1 MNKSEIDELREA
13 LMEAHIG
20 DSSESLEELKYYNT
34 PTVSPDNTR
43 TEAFAPISM
52 GSQRPIT
59 GNKRS
64 RSTSGLSLAEL
75 QKQLGHHSDSSDD
88 EMKGYN
94 LEKKKKRRTVKL
106 RGKRGGKRKRNR
118 KKRTRRRGKKGGH
131 AGNTSSLGEGQYT
144 YTELAAMRT
153 ADSQRVY
160 YLYIVNTNSDPPLEQ
175 AIGNGFIHR
184 FKYDNSG
191 NKIAITGHPVNNSNS
206 TAYTIPN
213 PAYHTMAVPSAEDVL
228 NNFYNPAQ
236 GARREF
242 RDSLTSMMENLQ
254 MGGRRKKRTRRR
266 RKHKGGVLKDIP
278 LNDIREGERY
288 TVTSRNGNIYRGTL
302 SRIVPAAAPAPGV
315 PEGPN
320 QLIFENTDGTGR
332 LNIPE
337 NLVVRIQQYDI
348 GPNEDTAGIINKF
361 VGGRRKKRTR
371 RRKSRR
377 RMRGKRKGKTRR
389 KRRR

>member
-1 MNKSEIDELREA
+1 
-13 LMEAHIG
+13 
-20 DSSESLEELKYYNT
+20 
-34 PTVSPDNTR
+34 
-43 TEAFAPISM
+43 
-52 GSQRPIT
+52 
-59 GNKRS
+59 
-64 RSTSGLSLAEL
+64 
-75 QKQLGHHSDSSDD
+75 
-88 EMKGYN
+88 
-94 LEKKKKRRTVKL
+94 EKKKKRRTVKL

-153 ADSQRVY
+153 ADAQRVY

-302 SRIVPAAAPAPGV
+302 SR
-315 PEGPN
+315 
-320 QLIFENTDGTGR
+320 
-332 LNIPE
+332 
-337 NLVVRIQQYDI
+337 
-348 GPNEDTAGIINKF
+348 
-361 VGGRRKKRTR
+361 
-371 RRKSRR
+371 
-377 RMRGKRKGKTRR
+377 
-389 KRRR
+389 

>member
-34 PTVSPDNTR
+34 PTVSPENTR
-43 TEAFAPISM
+43 PEAFAPISM

-88 EMKGYN
+88 EMKEYN

-118 KKRTRRRGKKGGH
+118 KKRTRRRGKSRRRMRGKRKGGH
-131 AGNTSSLGEGQYT
+131 AGNSSSSNRQPNYAD
-144 YTELAAMRT
+144 LAAMIQGNE
-153 ADSQRVY
+153 QRVY
-160 YLYIVNTNSDPPLEQ
+160 YLYMVNTNFDPPLEQ
-175 AIGNGFIHR
+175 AIGNGFIHK
-184 FKYDNSG
+184 FKYDNEG
-191 NKIAITGHPVNNSNS
+191 NKIAITGHRINHHNQNPV
-206 TAYTIPN
+206 YTIPN
-213 PAYHTMAVPSAEDVL
+213 PHHHNLSNPSANQVL

-236 GARREF
+236 GVRREF
-242 RDSLTSMMENLQ
+242 RDSLTDMMGNLQ
-254 MGGRRKKRTRRR
+254 MGGRRK
-266 RKHKGGVLKDIP
+266 
-278 LNDIREGERY
+278 
-288 TVTSRNGNIYRGTL
+288 
-302 SRIVPAAAPAPGV
+302 
-315 PEGPN
+315 
-320 QLIFENTDGTGR
+320 
-332 LNIPE
+332 
-337 NLVVRIQQYDI
+337 
-348 GPNEDTAGIINKF
+348 
-361 VGGRRKKRTR
+361 

-377 RMRGKRKGKTRR
+377 RMRGKRKGKSRR